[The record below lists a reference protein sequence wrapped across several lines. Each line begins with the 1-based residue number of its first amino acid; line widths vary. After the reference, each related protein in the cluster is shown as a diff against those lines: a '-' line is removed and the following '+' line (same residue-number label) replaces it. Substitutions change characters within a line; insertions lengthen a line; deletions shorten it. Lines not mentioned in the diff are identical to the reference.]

1 MSEREQTSIFSSNLN
16 RLLREREKSQKEVAD
31 AIGVS
36 PQTFN
41 TWCKGI
47 ALPRMGKIQRL
58 ADYFMV
64 NKSVLLELP
73 STAAS
78 GTAASV
84 SFSDPKKNWLNH
96 LYDELDPKRRDAL
109 LTRADELY
117 KLQQLDKHEKE
128 AERRSFSPSDS
139 ENIA

>member
-1 MSEREQTSIFSSNLN
+1 MSEREQTAIFSNNLN

-64 NKSVLLELP
+64 NKSALLELP
-73 STAAS
+73 SIAASSTAAP
-78 GTAASV
+78 V
-84 SFSDPKKNWLNH
+84 SMDPRKNAIDHYYPNLSDESK
-96 LYDELDPKRRDAL
+96 DELLKRCV
-109 LTRADELY
+109 ELV
-117 KLQQLDKHEKE
+117 KLDSMNAGS
-128 AERRSFSPSDS
+128 AEVPRRSLDYDDS
-139 ENIA
+139 ESIA